1 MILFNLSR
9 WEGLE
14 TGMETTIKTV
24 GLAAVAAAMMAA
36 VLAAQ
41 EPRGRLPGFAAQQY
55 RLRNGLRVVLSEEDS
70 LPLVSVVVAYG
81 AGSALERPGQ
91 EGLAYLI
98 ENLMFQGSEN
108 VRPLQHITY
117 VQKTGGELNAN
128 TTFDKSLFYET
139 LPANQLALAL
149 WLESDR
155 MKSLAITPEAFEKTR
170 DRLLEANRRRLA
182 AEPYL
187 ESFAA
192 FDDLLYPDFVYGH
205 PLISGGDD
213 FRNLSEA
220 EVKAFHDAYYVPN
233 NAVLCIVG
241 NIRAAK
247 TRELVSRYFDAI
259 PPGPDVPALPL
270 PRFEPEEEVTRTV
283 RELLLPSPALHIGY
297 RFYPLQTGDIYALRV
312 AEYLLLRGSSSRLYT
327 RIVKKDRTA
336 LFLNGS
342 LEERMGVRA
351 LKIFVTNNN
360 DVMAE
365 RCLKAILSEVDKL
378 RGNLVSSDELNKAKN
393 ALKMDYL
400 ERLSVGIERALL
412 LTEAVFSGNPPE
424 SVLSEL
430 DRCLSVTPQTVISVV
445 NRLFVPRNR
454 VILKLETK

>member
-1 MILFNLSR
+1 MDK
-9 WEGLE
+9 
-14 TGMETTIKTV
+14 TTRTQ
-24 GLAAVAAAMMAA
+24 GGALAVALAMLTAA
-36 VLAAQ
+36 LFSQ
-41 EPRGRLPGFAAQQY
+41 EGRTPLPGFSVQQY

-81 AGSALERPGQ
+81 AGSARERPGQ
-91 EGLAYLI
+91 EGLAYLL

-108 VRPLQHITY
+108 VNPLQHITY

-155 MKSLAITPEAFEKTR
+155 MKSLAITPSAFEGTR
-170 DRLLEANRRRLA
+170 DRLLESNERRRV

-192 FDDLLYPDFVYGH
+192 FDALLYPDSLYGR
-205 PLISGGDD
+205 PLISGGNDL
-213 FRNLSEA
+213 RNLSLA
-220 EVKAFHDAYYVPN
+220 EVEAFHDAFYVPN
-233 NAVLCIVG
+233 NAVLCITG
-241 NIRAAK
+241 NIRTAK
-247 TRELVSRYFDAI
+247 ARELVARYFDSI
-259 PPGPDVPALPL
+259 PPGPDVPSLPL
-270 PRFEPEEEVTRTV
+270 PRFSQEGEVTQTIG
-283 RELLLPSPALHIGY
+283 ELLLPSPALHIGY
-297 RFYPLQTGDIYALRV
+297 RFYPLQTGDIYALRI
-312 AEYLLLRGSSSRLYT
+312 AESLLLRGSTSRLRA

-342 LEERMGVRA
+342 LEERAGVPA

-360 DVMAE
+360 AVMAE
-365 RCLKAILSEVDKL
+365 RCLKAILSEIDKL
-378 RGNLVSSDELNKAKN
+378 RGSLVSSEELEKAKN

-400 ERLSVGIERALL
+400 RRLSVGIDRALL
-412 LTEAVFSGNPPE
+412 LTEAEFAGTPPE
-424 SVLSEL
+424 AILSEL
-430 DRCLSVTPQTVISVV
+430 DKCLSVTPHALISVI
-445 NRLFVPRNR
+445 NRHFVPRNR